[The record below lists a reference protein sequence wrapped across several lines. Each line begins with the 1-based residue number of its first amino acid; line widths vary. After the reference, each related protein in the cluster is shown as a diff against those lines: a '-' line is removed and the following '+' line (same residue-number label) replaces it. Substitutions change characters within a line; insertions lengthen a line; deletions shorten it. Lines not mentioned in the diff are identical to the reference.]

1 MNHPQDLTA
10 LVKTALERAIDMG
23 FVNGTGLNPDLM
35 GAPGYRLN
43 RERQAERLLAEI
55 EAALAGTPVESAD
68 G

>member
-1 MNHPQDLTA
+1 MIHQQDLTA
-10 LVKTALERAIDMG
+10 LVQSALERAIDMG

-43 RERQAERLLAEI
+43 RQRQAERLLAEI
-55 EAALAGTPVESAD
+55 QAALAEPPREPAD

>member
-1 MNHPQDLTA
+1 MIHQQDLNA
-10 LVKTALERAIDMG
+10 LVQSALERAIDMG

-43 RERQAERLLAEI
+43 RQRQAERLLAEI
-55 EAALAGTPVESAD
+55 QAALVEPPKEPAD

>member
-1 MNHPQDLTA
+1 MIHQQDLNA
-10 LVKTALERAIDMG
+10 LVQQALERAIDMG

-43 RERQAERLLAEI
+43 RQRQAERLLAEI
-55 EAALAGTPVESAD
+55 QAAMVPPEVESSD